1 MCLMMTDLM
10 PSTRH
15 VSKTPPTRSTSV
27 VMADVIGAVA
37 SVLALSQFALM
48 TLRTIRRVHNASQE
62 IEDFQVRPNSM
73 SGRGVRTM
81 MYAYQPI
88 EPASAFSSSASS
100 LEAGDRKLS

>member
-1 MCLMMTDLM
+1 MTELI
-10 PSTRH
+10 PSTRN
-15 VSKTPPTRSTSV
+15 VSKAPSPTRNTYF
-27 VMADVIGAVA
+27 VMADVIGTVA

-62 IEDFQVRPNSM
+62 IEDYQVRPKSM
-73 SGRGVRTM
+73 SGRGVGTM